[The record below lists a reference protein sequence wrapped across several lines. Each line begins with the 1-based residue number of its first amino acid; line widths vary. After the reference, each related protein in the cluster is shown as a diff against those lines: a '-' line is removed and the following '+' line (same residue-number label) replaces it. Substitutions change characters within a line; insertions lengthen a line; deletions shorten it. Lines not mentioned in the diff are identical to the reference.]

1 MYRRGELV
9 EKVSEAT
16 PGLWVADKIRGVEP
30 SSVDFSVTRRLSR
43 LKRAGTQLAPWLVV
57 PSDAQMEEEMLL
69 SG

>member
-1 MYRRGELV
+1 MCLCVETPVGRG
-9 EKVSEAT
+9 
-16 PGLWVADKIRGVEP
+16 
-30 SSVDFSVTRRLSR
+30 FSVTRRLGR